1 MDVDNKTLEKKVVL
15 EGDFEDVIELDNHYF
30 LVQKKDLLCVLPYT
44 ISSEGLLDKI
54 GVIEDWNY
62 IEEEEVLVLL
72 NDYLS
77 SDDSTD
83 LVAANRILYEI
94 IGSNIE
100 NADLWMYL
108 GSVYNNMTSDS
119 PIKIYAVDIT
129 DVEVKTDEEV
139 REKEDRKK
147 FKMMDSS
154 AVLQTDDILFLAAF
168 ARLFNFFYV
177 NSLQNKK

>member
-1 MDVDNKTLEKKVVL
+1 
-15 EGDFEDVIELDNHYF
+15 
-30 LVQKKDLLCVLPYT
+30 
-44 ISSEGLLDKI
+44 
-54 GVIEDWNY
+54 
-62 IEEEEVLVLL
+62 
-72 NDYLS
+72 
-77 SDDSTD
+77 
-83 LVAANRILYEI
+83 
-94 IGSNIE
+94 
-100 NADLWMYL
+100 MYL